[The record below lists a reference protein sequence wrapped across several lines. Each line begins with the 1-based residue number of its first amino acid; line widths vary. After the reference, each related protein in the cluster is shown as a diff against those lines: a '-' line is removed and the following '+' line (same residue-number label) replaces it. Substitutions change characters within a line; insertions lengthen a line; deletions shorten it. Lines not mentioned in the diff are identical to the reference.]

1 LRQAYDY
8 WQNQPGNYLNA
19 KDVPEGSVRGLTSQ
33 KEVEVVKPSRDE
45 TEISVQPSTRPLS

>member
-19 KDVPEGSVRGLTSQ
+19 KLDTRRLPSQ
-33 KEVEVVKPSRDE
+33 PNSPKRVEVVKLEGPEPRL
-45 TEISVQPSTRPLS
+45 PANLSGSSFN